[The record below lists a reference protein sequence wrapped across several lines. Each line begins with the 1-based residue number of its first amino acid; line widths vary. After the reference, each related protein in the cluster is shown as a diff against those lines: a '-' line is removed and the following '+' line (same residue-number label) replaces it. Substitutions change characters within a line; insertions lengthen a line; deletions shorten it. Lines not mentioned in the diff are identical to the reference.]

1 MRHLHD
7 NRGRRARQAAFARE
21 RLLHLVDRAH
31 QRPLRRRDHQLQ
43 CLCRT
48 AASACAEVQCHQR
61 VVAAQLFMCGADPAP
76 LHRWQILSLSHSKR
90 PPHAPQMQQTRATHA
105 GQQGRLRGGSAYAKE
120 HQLLSRVAGSGSSA
134 PAGSPATAERPPHH
148 APAAARRAAG
158 AHAAPACTQ
167 ERPASEARAGL
178 ACTSTPAP
186 PTLSRQAAAPWHPRT
201 AASMGS
207 CLQ

>member
-1 MRHLHD
+1 MTIVAVAPARRPSHANACCTSSIALTSAHCADGTISCSASAERPHLH
-7 NRGRRARQAAFARE
+7 AKS
-21 RLLHLVDRAH
+21 L
-31 QRPLRRRDHQLQ
+31 
-43 CLCRT
+43 
-48 AASACAEVQCHQR
+48 QCHQR

-105 GQQGRLRGGSAYAKE
+105 GQQGRLRGGSACAKE

-167 ERPASEARAGL
+167 ERQASEARAGL